1 MATKSI
7 AELADLKVTVDDV
20 LYMPSL
26 EAPLERPHP
35 FVYFISIE
43 NQSDRTMTL
52 KARKWVVD
60 EAGGET
66 IVVEGQG
73 IVGKMPELDP
83 GETFSYNSYHTVA
96 QDSQAHGA
104 FFAEDEEGRWYF
116 TRIPEFSLEIPA
128 WA

>member
-1 MATKSI
+1 MATNSI

-26 EAPLERPHP
+26 EAPMERPHP

-43 NQSDRTMTL
+43 NQSDRTVTL

-73 IVGKMPELDP
+73 IVGKMPKLDP
-83 GETFSYNSYHTVA
+83 GESFSYNSYHTVA
-96 QDSQAHGA
+96 ENSQAHGA
-104 FFAEDEEGRWYF
+104 FFGEDEAGRWYF
-116 TRIPEFSLEIPA
+116 TRIPEFSLEIPD